1 MGFRFRYLGPE
12 GGEVDVESLDGLRA
26 LMESGTVGEL
36 TLLYDVLTGEWA
48 PARAHAVFRLLREEK
63 GHEGDGELPDLGLTV
78 SFQASA
84 TEPDAERA
92 IRAFLR
98 EREEDGSAPQGIESF
113 LSPSVWAS
121 ASLPPPKEV
130 VSPPRGSSPAARPA
144 RATPDPAPNAPI
156 PARAA
161 HRDRPQRGLH
171 HIVARIRRIVGHR
184 WLPPTLILAGS
195 LGLLLVLVMA
205 GGKSSD
211 TASPPDASRAETAAA
226 AAAGPDLGR
235 LVARFALAKA
245 SGFKSMVAGM
255 DSLRRAHDVM
265 EVPPVWLGGVYLS
278 DAVWYPEVEGFW
290 RRYQA
295 FLQEVQASDTALFR
309 GGFVR
314 DVAGERLS
322 DALLSMRLN
331 RALREFKDTQ
341 PERAAL
347 YSEMEELAGA
357 ALALHGLL
365 VERADDIDYDPAIQ
379 VGISREPVVEAVAE
393 DAVLRDQMWTLLDRI
408 FASLDELGG
417 DLGGSRDNLTDM
429 LLQRVEASSR

>member
-63 GHEGDGELPDLGLTV
+63 DHEGDGELPDLGLTV

-84 TEPDAERA
+84 TEPDVERA

-113 LSPSVWAS
+113 PSPSAWAS

-130 VSPPRGSSPAARPA
+130 ASPPRVSSPAARPA

-161 HRDRPQRGLH
+161 HRDRPQRWLH
-171 HIVARIRRIVGHR
+171 HIGARIRRIAGHR

-205 GGKSSD
+205 VGKSRD
-211 TASPPDASRAETAAA
+211 TAFPSDASRAETAAAA

-235 LVARFALAKA
+235 LVARFALGK
-245 SGFKSMVAGM
+245 
-255 DSLRRAHDVM
+255 L
-265 EVPPVWLGGVYLS
+265 
-278 DAVWYPEVEGFW
+278 
-290 RRYQA
+290 
-295 FLQEVQASDTALFR
+295 
-309 GGFVR
+309 
-314 DVAGERLS
+314 
-322 DALLSMRLN
+322 
-331 RALREFKDTQ
+331 
-341 PERAAL
+341 
-347 YSEMEELAGA
+347 
-357 ALALHGLL
+357 
-365 VERADDIDYDPAIQ
+365 
-379 VGISREPVVEAVAE
+379 
-393 DAVLRDQMWTLLDRI
+393 
-408 FASLDELGG
+408 
-417 DLGGSRDNLTDM
+417 
-429 LLQRVEASSR
+429 